1 MRNFHNIE
9 GSKYGK
15 VYRLGYA
22 GGATYRI
29 TGRTNGYMCVPT
41 MQYNDGITHLFT
53 ADTMEEI
60 SRKLDAIA
68 AQRRAAIA
76 CDHIAYIHDET
87 TGE

>member
-1 MRNFHNIE
+1 
-9 GSKYGK
+9 
-15 VYRLGYA
+15 
-22 GGATYRI
+22 
-29 TGRTNGYMCVPT
+29 